1 MIQYTCISD
10 ITNAVVEDE
19 EMKIASTGF
28 DAGRYSVLLV
38 QPRIL
43 YMYVYCLFAGCPFR
57 MKHLN

>member
-43 YMYVYCLFAGCPFR
+43 YVYCLFAFR
-57 MKHLN
+57 MKHQN

>member
-1 MIQYTCISD
+1 MIQYACISD

-28 DAGRYSVLLV
+28 DAGRYSVLLM

-43 YMYVYCLFAGCPFR
+43 YVYCLFAGCPFR
-57 MKHLN
+57 MKHQN